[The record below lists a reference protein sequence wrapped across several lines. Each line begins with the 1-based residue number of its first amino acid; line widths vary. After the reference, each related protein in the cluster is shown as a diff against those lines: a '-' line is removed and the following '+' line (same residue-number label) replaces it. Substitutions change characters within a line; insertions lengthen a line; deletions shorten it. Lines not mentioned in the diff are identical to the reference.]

1 MMANYSIT
9 MPKLLETVLKD
20 LLHSIY
26 LIYLTNLILHLNNSI
41 YQFNLFKFFYEDLR
55 TMFPNLSCA
64 IRLHSN

>member
-41 YQFNLFKFFYEDLR
+41 YQFNLFKSFYEDLR
-55 TMFPNLSCA
+55 TMFPSLSCA
-64 IRLHSN
+64 IKLHSN

>member
-1 MMANYSIT
+1 MMANYNIT

-41 YQFNLFKFFYEDLR
+41 YQFNLFKSFYEDLR
-55 TMFPNLSCA
+55 TMFPSLSCA
-64 IRLHSN
+64 IKLHSN